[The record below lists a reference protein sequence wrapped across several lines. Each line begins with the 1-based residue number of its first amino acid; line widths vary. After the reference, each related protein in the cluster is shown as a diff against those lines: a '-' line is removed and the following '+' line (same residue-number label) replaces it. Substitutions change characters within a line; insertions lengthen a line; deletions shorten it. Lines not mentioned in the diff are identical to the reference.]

1 MTFSKKSGNFRS
13 GGIDRRKN
21 GEDRF
26 TAGLHLLMQHIV
38 HLEHGNQSRRTENSQ
53 NGIYRIEFLFAVFQ
67 TEPQMIGSS
76 RSQDI
81 NRISYSRTGKEFS
94 FQFIYNRAFQFRDIQ
109 SAFTQSIGQH
119 HSRASGMSNN
129 SEVLP
134 FQFRQGKDTSHCRQ
148 LFA

>member
-1 MTFSKKSGNFRS
+1 MTFSKKSGNFCS
-13 GGIDRRKN
+13 GGIDRREN

-26 TAGLHLLMQHIV
+26 TATLHFLMQHIV

-53 NGIYRIEFLFAVFQ
+53 NSIYRIEFLFAVFQ

-94 FQFIYNRAFQFRDIQ
+94 FQFIYNRAFQFWDIQ
-109 SAFTQSIGQH
+109 SAFTQCISQH
-119 HSRASGMSNN
+119 NARTSGMSND

-134 FQFRQGKDTSHCRQ
+134 FQFRKGKDTSYCSQ